1 MIVWY
6 IFAFGMVLN
15 VVLGLL
21 MLCALSSCSMQHR
34 NEKES
39 PVSGDWRR
47 PIRASSTTVSSRSA
61 SRSGSLLVS
70 QKMIDTERRVDAP
83 VLVGVH
89 ALQSWL
95 GSSALMVLDLNPEHI
110 AMKFPHIPGSRRV
123 GSDAVEEI
131 LKGFRGTVVL
141 VAHDSEQDRLSATW
155 KVLRELRG
163 IETLVLSGGI
173 EAWTRMVEGD

>member
-1 MIVWY
+1 
-6 IFAFGMVLN
+6 
-15 VVLGLL
+15 
-21 MLCALSSCSMQHR
+21 MQHR
-34 NEKES
+34 PEKES
-39 PVSGDWRR
+39 PVSGDWGR
-47 PIRASSTTVSSRSA
+47 PLRASSTMMNASA
-61 SRSGSLLVS
+61 TNRAGTLVAS
-70 QKMIDTERRVDAP
+70 QKMMDTERRVDAP

-95 GSSALMVLDLNPEHI
+95 GSSALMVLDLNPEHV

-123 GSDAVEEI
+123 GSDAVEEL

-155 KVLRELRG
+155 KVLRKIRG

-173 EAWTRMVEGD
+173 EAWTSMVEGD

>member
-1 MIVWY
+1 
-6 IFAFGMVLN
+6 
-15 VVLGLL
+15 
-21 MLCALSSCSMQHR
+21 MQHR
-34 NEKES
+34 SEKES
-39 PVSGDWRR
+39 PVSGDWG
-47 PIRASSTTVSSRSA
+47 PPTRASSTMMNSSSA
-61 SRSGSLLVS
+61 DRGGALVAS
-70 QKMIDTERRVDAP
+70 QKMMDTERRVDAP

-95 GSSALMVLDLNPEHI
+95 GSSALMVLDLNPEHV

-141 VAHDSEQDRLSATW
+141 VAHDSEQDRLTATW
-155 KVLRELRG
+155 KVLREIRG

-173 EAWTRMVEGD
+173 EAWTSMVEGD

>member
-1 MIVWY
+1 MMNSSS
-6 IFAFGMVLN
+6 ADRG
-15 VVLGLL
+15 G
-21 MLCALSSCSMQHR
+21 AL
-34 NEKES
+34 
-39 PVSGDWRR
+39 V
-47 PIRASSTTVSSRSA
+47 A
-61 SRSGSLLVS
+61 S
-70 QKMIDTERRVDAP
+70 QKMMDTERRVDAP

-95 GSSALMVLDLNPEHI
+95 GSSALMVLDLNPEHV

-141 VAHDSEQDRLSATW
+141 VAHDSEQDRLTATW
-155 KVLRELRG
+155 KVLREIRG

-173 EAWTRMVEGD
+173 EAWTSMVEGD